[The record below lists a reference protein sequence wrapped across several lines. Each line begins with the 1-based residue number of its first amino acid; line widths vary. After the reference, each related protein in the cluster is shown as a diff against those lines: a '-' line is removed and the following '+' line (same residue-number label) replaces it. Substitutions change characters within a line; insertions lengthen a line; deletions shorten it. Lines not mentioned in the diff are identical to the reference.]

1 MKINAIDEYGLRILI
16 RLAKAADGDGLTIN
30 QLSETEGLST
40 AYVAKITRILKAGGL
55 IKSTRGY
62 KGGYE
67 LNMPPDQITIR
78 AALAILGG
86 TLYDNSFCSGH
97 SGELKFCTNSV
108 DCSLRS
114 LWTVVQNSVD
124 QILEQVTLVDLLGN
138 EQSMENQLSFA
149 FKDILPQV
157 N

>member
-16 RLAKAADGDGLTIN
+16 RLAKAGDGLTIT
-30 QLSETEGLST
+30 QLSEIEGLST

-67 LNMPPDQITIR
+67 LTMPPDQITIR
-78 AALAILGG
+78 SALAVLGG
-86 TLYDNSFCSGH
+86 TLYDNSFCAGH

-114 LWTVVQNSVD
+114 LWAVVQNSVD

-138 EQSMENQLSFA
+138 EQNVDNQLA
-149 FKDILPQV
+149 YIVRDIVPQS